1 LFGVRTAGPDLPGG
15 RALSG
20 PRGLARIPFPSMLA
34 ILGLLAIAAVYLGSR
49 ALPGDWALA
58 PLVVPL
64 AVAGL
69 YLWEF
74 HQIPY
79 VPPARPTASVQVAPP
94 GTPGPS
100 TAPEAE
106 PADPDYDP
114 VEEAD
119 RLDPASRLPEPSET
133 R

>member
-1 LFGVRTAGPDLPGG
+1 VSRLRPFGPDRLGG
-15 RALSG
+15 RPLT
-20 PRGLARIPFPSMLA
+20 RRWGLTRIPFAGMVALLGVLA
-34 ILGLLAIAAVYLGSR
+34 IVAVYLGSR
-49 ALPGDWALA
+49 SLPGDWALA

-64 AVAGL
+64 GVAIA

-79 VPPARPTASVQVAPP
+79 VPPPRPTPTVRVEPRPP
-94 GTPGPS
+94 EPPTGGV
-100 TAPEAE
+100 EAE
-106 PADPDYDP
+106 PTDPDYDP

-119 RLDPASRLPEPSET
+119 RLDPASDPSDA

>member
-1 LFGVRTAGPDLPGG
+1 MPGLRPVGADLPGG
-15 RALSG
+15 RPLTRQA
-20 PRGLARIPFPSMLA
+20 GLTRIPFTGMLA

-49 ALPGDWALA
+49 TLPGDWALA

-64 AVAGL
+64 GVAVA

-79 VPPARPTASVQVAPP
+79 VPPERPVSTVRVEPRAPAPP
-94 GTPGPS
+94 ATGP
-100 TAPEAE
+100 EVE
-106 PADPDYDP
+106 PTDPDYDP

-119 RLDPASRLPEPSET
+119 RLDPAPDHSEA